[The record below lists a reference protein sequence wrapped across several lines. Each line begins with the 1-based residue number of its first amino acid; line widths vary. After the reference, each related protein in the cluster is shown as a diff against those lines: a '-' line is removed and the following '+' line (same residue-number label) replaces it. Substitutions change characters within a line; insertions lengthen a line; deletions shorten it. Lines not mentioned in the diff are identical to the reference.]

1 MSEVEAMYDDVEQ
14 AQRAIEVLRRD
25 DDVEEVR
32 YVEAP
37 ATQHLPLAQ
46 TKARRGV
53 VLGALFGL
61 IMGMFAAALILWRV
75 GDIVTGSAVW
85 VLGLGTMLLGA
96 LAGGLAFALDRLG
109 QAPASS
115 SGTIWLRTSTQRIG
129 RLVVRLH
136 RLGARRVEVLDASE
150 LPELAPMRR

>member
-1 MSEVEAMYDDVEQ
+1 MSEVEAMYDDAEQ

-37 ATQHLPLAQ
+37 ATQHLPLAE

-53 VLGALFGL
+53 ALGAGVGMVLGL
-61 IMGMFAAALILWRV
+61 IAAALITWRV

-96 LAGGLAFALDRLG
+96 LAGGLAFALDRLSA
-109 QAPASS
+109 QPAAS

-129 RLVVRLH
+129 RLVTRLH

-150 LPELAPMRR
+150 LPELAPLRR